1 MKGIFHHEGVTYKAV
16 FFSLP
21 LYIINVGAY
30 LIFLKKVWCE
40 NKKNLVTLTIYQCII
55 IGLLGLVIYIHG
67 GFEMALV

>member
-16 FFSLP
+16 FFPLP

-40 NKKNLVTLTIYQCII
+40 NKKKIGHFDDLPVYYYRISWSGNIYTW
-55 IGLLGLVIYIHG
+55 
-67 GFEMALV
+67 GF